1 MERITIDIKGSGASC
16 VAAKLMRAIYKTM
29 ALIDASKCY
38 VDIHSESAKAEYEE
52 VSIPEFMQEASRPI
66 ERLSDRI
73 GERRRTWQ

>member
-29 ALIDASKCY
+29 ALIDASKCH

-52 VSIPEFMQEASRPI
+52 VSIPEFMQAASSPVA
-66 ERLSDRI
+66 RI
-73 GERRRTWQ
+73 SGRVGERRTSWQ